1 MQQQQ
6 RAVRLYS
13 ALRGALGGAG
23 CSSEVL
29 ANVAKGHSHLWLSSS
44 KAPAWQQALRLG
56 TAQQQAGI
64 SSSSKSA
71 AAWYGLA
78 ARRLLST
85 AVADAGAVAAKGS
98 SSTASAAVKVVS
110 PSIALSK
117 GLPNSAR
124 KQLAW
129 WLGGCSAWVFSMVV
143 LGGVTRLTRSG
154 LSMTDWKFTGERPPI
169 TQEEWLAEFAKYQQS
184 PEFRLAHSHMSV
196 EDFKFIYYMEWAHR
210 MWGRILG
217 LAFAVPATY
226 FAARGYINGPLG
238 KRLGICFLMGGA
250 QGLVGWWMVRSGL
263 QVGDDGKLQ
272 LLLSKSV
279 DHSEQCAVWLVKCM
293 VL

>member
-1 MQQQQ
+1 MQSSRVFQLLV
-6 RAVRLYS
+6 A
-13 ALRGALGGAG
+13 ALAAL
-23 CSSEVL
+23 VL
-29 ANVAKGHSHLWLSSS
+29 A
-44 KAPAWQQALRLG
+44 
-56 TAQQQAGI
+56 
-64 SSSSKSA
+64 
-71 AAWYGLA
+71 
-78 ARRLLST
+78 
-85 AVADAGAVAAKGS
+85 
-98 SSTASAAVKVVS
+98 
-110 PSIALSK
+110 
-117 GLPNSAR
+117 
-124 KQLAW
+124 
-129 WLGGCSAWVFSMVV
+129 
-143 LGGVTRLTRSG
+143 LTPYAI
-154 LSMTDWKFTGERPPI
+154 TGERPPI